1 MNIIKNTLSTN
12 VVQIF
17 DNLTLK
23 LKEETMGLF
32 DTKFHDEI
40 MKNIE
45 DNGRVY
51 SEFISLLR
59 F

>member
-1 MNIIKNTLSTN
+1 
-12 VVQIF
+12 
-17 DNLTLK
+17 
-23 LKEETMGLF
+23 MGLF